1 MALLAFCA
9 DGYLFVSKKRVIHE
23 HNFGRKG
30 DAKQEE
36 EEEEE
41 EEEAKRTDFVRFLS
55 IATRIPFDVQTVM
68 CNILAGS
75 SRQFIASKLV
85 EMALKEL
92 AQGWV

>member
-1 MALLAFCA
+1 LALLAFCA
-9 DGYLFVSKKRVIHE
+9 DGYLFVSKKRVIYE

-30 DAKQEE
+30 DAKQ

-92 AQGWV
+92 ALDLSL